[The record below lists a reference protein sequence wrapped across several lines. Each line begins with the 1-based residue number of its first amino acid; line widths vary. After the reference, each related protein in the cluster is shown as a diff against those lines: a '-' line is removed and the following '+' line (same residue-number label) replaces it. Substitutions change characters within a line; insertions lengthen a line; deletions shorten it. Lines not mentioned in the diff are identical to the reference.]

1 MAATINI
8 DQVIEVHQRIK
19 DARAAL
25 KQTFEQQDSELE
37 SQQQKLR
44 AVILQHLNATGA
56 QSIATAHGTAYRR
69 EVLKPSAS
77 DWTAIWDWMKQNDGF
92 EIMERR
98 LKAGFVKEYMEQHN
112 GALPPGVSAHYE
124 YEVSVRRPT
133 KSKPEETT
141 ND

>member
-1 MAATINI
+1 MAASINI
-8 DQVIEVHQRIK
+8 DQIIEVHQRIK

-25 KQTFEQQDSELE
+25 KQSFEQQDVALE

-44 AVILQHLNATGA
+44 AVILQHLNVTGA

-77 DWTAIWDWMKQNDGF
+77 DWTALWDWMKANDGF

-98 LKAGFVKEYMEQHN
+98 IKAGFVKDYMTEHE
-112 GALPPGVSAHYE
+112 GKLPPGVSAHYE

-133 KSKPEETT
+133 KTNQPEEK
-141 ND
+141 